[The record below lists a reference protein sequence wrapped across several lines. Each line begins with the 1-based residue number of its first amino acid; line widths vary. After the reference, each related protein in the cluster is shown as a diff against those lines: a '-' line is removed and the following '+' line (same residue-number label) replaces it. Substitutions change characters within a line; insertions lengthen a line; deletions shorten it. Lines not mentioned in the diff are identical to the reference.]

1 MLCHRG
7 CGLTATYINFK
18 GLGCCS
24 NITQHCPIVKQKI
37 GRKNS
42 IALKG
47 RKASPEQLAGLAKG
61 RNGRIPSAETVEKI
75 RQSNIKTKNGQIII
89 PWNKGLNLKDP
100 RVESY
105 ANKQRGQERAN
116 RIKIIPSDDPIYQD
130 FKKYR
135 NRIAVR
141 TKNTYNEFMNEINP
155 NNLPLGKAGVDG
167 AHHIDHIMSVREA
180 FIYNVPIEL
189 TSSKENLRIIPWQE
203 NNSKYSKVDYN
214 IIPQS
219 IKQYLKENNIKY
231 EKTINLSN
239 SKLQC

>member
-1 MLCHRG
+1 
-7 CGLTATYINFK
+7 
-18 GLGCCS
+18 
-24 NITQHCPIVKQKI
+24 
-37 GRKNS
+37 
-42 IALKG
+42 
-47 RKASPEQLAGLAKG
+47 
-61 RNGRIPSAETVEKI
+61 
-75 RQSNIKTKNGQIII
+75 
-89 PWNKGLNLKDP
+89 
-100 RVESY
+100 
-105 ANKQRGQERAN
+105 
-116 RIKIIPSDDPIYQD
+116 
-130 FKKYR
+130 
-135 NRIAVR
+135 
-141 TKNTYNEFMNEINP
+141 MNEINP